1 MKRSNILA
9 LVAYKIG
16 ILYMLDWLLFVEK
29 NNDLVDDFPTLKE
42 KYIARFPDVIKPLLE
57 TNPQPAAL
65 LFTLLF
71 CASGLVFMRNNSNV
85 YKIIGITSFLFAFWN
100 LFSIM

>member
-1 MKRSNILA
+1 MKKSNILA

-57 TNPQPAAL
+57 ANPQPAAI

-71 CASGLVFMRNNSNV
+71 CICGIVFIRNNNLVF
-85 YKIIGITSFLFAFWN
+85 KILGITSFLFAFWN

>member
-29 NNDLVDDFPTLKE
+29 NNDLVDDFPTLKA
-42 KYIARFPDVIKPLLE
+42 KYVARFPDFIQPLLE
-57 TNPQPAAL
+57 RNPQPAAL

-71 CASGLVFMRNNSNV
+71 CASGLVFMRNNNLV
-85 YKIIGITSFLFAFWN
+85 FKILGITSFLFAFWN
-100 LFSIM
+100 LFSVM

>member
-1 MKRSNILA
+1 MKKSNILA

-42 KYIARFPDVIKPLLE
+42 RYIARFPDVIKPLLE
-57 TNPQPAAL
+57 TNPQPAAI

-71 CASGLVFMRNNSNV
+71 CSSGIVFIRNNNLVF
-85 YKIIGITSFLFAFWN
+85 KILGITSFLFAFWN

>member
-16 ILYMLDWLLFVEK
+16 ILYMLDWLLFVDK
-29 NNDLVDDFPTLKE
+29 NNNLVDDFPTLKA
-42 KYIARFPDVIKPLLE
+42 KYIARFPDVIKPSLE

-71 CASGLVFMRNNSNV
+71 CASGLVFMRNNNLV
-85 YKIIGITSFLFAFWN
+85 FKILGITSFLFAFWN
-100 LFSIM
+100 LFSVM